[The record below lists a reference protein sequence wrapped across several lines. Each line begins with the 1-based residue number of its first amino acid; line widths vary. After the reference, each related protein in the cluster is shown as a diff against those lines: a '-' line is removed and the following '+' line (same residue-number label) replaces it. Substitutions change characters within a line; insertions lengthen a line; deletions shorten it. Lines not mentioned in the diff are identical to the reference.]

1 MIFRQ
6 KSRGEC
12 CFGGD
17 RREGCVRAHFCGEGR
32 CKCEG
37 AEVWVREG
45 SVRAHFCG
53 ECAGAEVWVR
63 EGENFGEENSEA
75 AFIKSQIIDKFV
87 TMELFGR
94 LQKVAEKRQKNRYL
108 II

>member
-17 RREGCVRAHFCGEGR
+17 RREGRGGV
-32 CKCEG
+32 
-37 AEVWVREG
+37 
-45 SVRAHFCG
+45 SVRGLRCG
-53 ECAGAEVWVR
+53 
-63 EGENFGEENSEA
+63 FGRGNSEA

>member
-1 MIFRQ
+1 MFYYTLFFGRSQ
-6 KSRGEC
+6 GGEC

-17 RREGCVRAHFCGEGR
+17 RREGRGGV
-32 CKCEG
+32 
-37 AEVWVREG
+37 
-45 SVRAHFCG
+45 SVRGLRCG
-53 ECAGAEVWVR
+53 
-63 EGENFGEENSEA
+63 FGRGNSET